1 MKLNSKTNEMN
12 QKNDMTQT
20 AIISDCEVI
29 GSNFQN
35 LYINVISS
43 VLGIVSYMAILMIL
57 NVYLALVV
65 LISIPVFVLLNL
77 KLSKLS
83 KNIFQ
88 KFRKQKIRFL
98 FIWLIQF
105 AAFCL
110 STYINYKISILI
122 LSIGKTKN

>member
-1 MKLNSKTNEMN
+1 MN